1 MPIAQMI
8 RSDVTLDLLHSSVSG
23 FTVASTNTSGTTFT
37 VKDFSTAFQIAGGP
51 GQDTIVA
58 TDFNFTADQRNAIL
72 ASDSIERIID
82 GSRTYTASPVNAPPS
97 LNGVAESASYTEKG
111 APVTL
116 SATSRCPTRLPLPQS
131 GTVAITGDT
140 FPAMATYSM
149 R

>member
-1 MPIAQMI
+1 
-8 RSDVTLDLLHSSVSG
+8 VTLDLLHSSVSG

-58 TDFNFTADQRNAIL
+58 ADFNFTADQRKAIF

-82 GSRTYTASPVNAPPS
+82 GCRTYTASPVNAPPC
-97 LNGVAESASYTEKG
+97 LNDVAESASYTEKG